1 MRDLVKCHRNSGQSW
16 SLTSYCPVPGPVPAS
31 PANRGYTPGF
41 AASLMLKDLRL
52 AQEAASNVGAVTPLG
67 AEAAQLY
74 ALFVAAG
81 HGGDDFSGV
90 INFLR
95 GTKIAAPN

>member
-1 MRDLVKCHRNSGQSW
+1 M
-16 SLTSYCPVPGPVPAS
+16 PAS
-31 PANRGYTPGF
+31 PANRDYQPGF
-41 AASLMLKDLRL
+41 AASLMLKDLKL
-52 AQEAASNVGAVTPLG
+52 AQEAAASVGAATPLG

-95 GTKIAAPN
+95 GEAARRACAKSRTARSAAVQTEI

>member
-1 MRDLVKCHRNSGQSW
+1 
-16 SLTSYCPVPGPVPAS
+16 
-31 PANRGYTPGF
+31 
-41 AASLMLKDLRL
+41 MLKDLKL
-52 AQEAASNVGAVTPLG
+52 AQEAAASVGAATPLG

-95 GTKIAAPN
+95 GVGGST